1 MWWPLR
7 LSTSKNCW
15 SRERV
20 SGLAQHPH
28 CRPLPHAALPA
39 LSAHHQ
45 GIRLVPNVPCPA
57 CQSCP
62 MCPPRSGLSGVPII
76 QGTKPAPCACCPWL
90 CACPKYPPPMAIRP
104 SVCTNPPGVVPVS
117 CAHHPWYQLPIACAI
132 KPPSSPAGG
141 IDPVAWGAMLEDDR
155 LTWPPSQVGCPPLQA
170 PPENESEVPRP
181 APVPCSHPVP
191 ATLVPHH
198 LNFLPSS

>member
-45 GIRLVPNVPCPA
+45 GIRLVPSVPCPA

-76 QGTKPAPCACCPWL
+76 QGTKPAPCARCPWL

-104 SVCTNPPGVVPVS
+104 SICTTPRVLCLSRVPITRGTS
-117 CAHHPWYQLPIACAI
+117 CPLHV
-132 KPPSSPAGG
+132 PSSLLLPQL
-141 IDPVAWGAMLEDDR
+141 VA
-155 LTWPPSQVGCPPLQA
+155 LTQWRGEPCWRMTVSPGPL
-170 PPENESEVPRP
+170 PR
-181 APVPCSHPVP
+181 
-191 ATLVPHH
+191 
-198 LNFLPSS
+198 